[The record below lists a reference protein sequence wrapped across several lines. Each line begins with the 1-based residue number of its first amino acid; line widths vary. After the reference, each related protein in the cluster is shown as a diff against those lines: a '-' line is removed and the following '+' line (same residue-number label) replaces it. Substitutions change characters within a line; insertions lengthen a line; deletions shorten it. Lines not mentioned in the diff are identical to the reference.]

1 MTDEDE
7 VTISSIV
14 ALQQIVHENS
24 ARHGFWEPW
33 DDAQW
38 LEEFAVHLKNSAVG
52 MATDNY
58 NRILKIAKEHRV
70 MLLATKLM
78 LMVSEVSE
86 ALEALRDEDPLNFN
100 EELIDNL
107 IRTLDTLAKVQAPTT
122 AILADKIA
130 KNSERGYK
138 HGRSF

>member
-1 MTDEDE
+1 VSDE
-7 VTISSIV
+7 VDPTSAITF
-14 ALQQIVHENS
+14 LQEVVHRNS
-24 ARHGFWEPW
+24 AAHGFWEPW

-78 LMVSEVSE
+78 LSVSELSE
-86 ALEALRDEDPLNFN
+86 ALEALRDENPVDFN
-100 EELIDNL
+100 EEVIDSL
-107 IRTLDTLAKVQAPTT
+107 IRNFDLLQHVGAETT
-122 AILADKIA
+122 SILANKIT
-130 KNSERGYK
+130 KNSERPYK
-138 HGRSF
+138 HGRAF